1 MAYNFLAT
9 FWQHSSKCFK
19 NFLKISH
26 ICFSTN
32 LVTFLHWIC
41 HLFLQLLTAFL
52 VPVQPLYMLFLP
64 FICPKLCVLVPV
76 YLYFFIV
83 LEVSAGMDLG
93 PLPPISQ
100 FFQVNFQFFKDFS
113 PIFLKAC
120 LKTVQKYQF
129 WTWPTLTEVSFSNI
143 FKLAP
148 HTKNS
153 WIHLFVSVPHLVFL

>member
-52 VPVQPLYMLFLP
+52 VPEQPLYMLFLL

-83 LEVSAGMDLG
+83 LEVSAG
-93 PLPPISQ
+93 ISQ
-100 FFQVNFQFFKDFS
+100 FFQVNLQFFKDF
-113 PIFLKAC
+113 PPNLLKAC

-148 HTKNS
+148 IPKIPGSTS
-153 WIHLFVSVPHLVFL
+153 GCLYPTLFSYKRVY